1 MLIDQVSKTW
11 VKTNMFIGQ
20 DIPVLGEWFILRFIE
35 NNGMAFGIEFQGIY
49 GKLFLTLFR
58 IAAVTGIGYFLWK
71 LVKKNATTG
80 AIVSLSL
87 IFAGAT
93 GNIID
98 SIFYGV
104 IYRDINDYEGSWFYG
119 QVVDML
125 YFPVIKGYIP
135 DWSPIWK
142 NEYFIFFR
150 PIFNVAD
157 TAISTGVF
165 AIILFQKR
173 FFPEDKKPTN
183 QEVVSEDVD

>member
-1 MLIDQVSKTW
+1 
-11 VKTNMFIGQ
+11 MFIGQ
-20 DIPVLGEWFILRFIE
+20 DIQVFGEWFILRFIE

-104 IYRDINDYEGSWFYG
+104 IYSDINDYPGRWFYG

-125 YFPVIKGYIP
+125 YLPVIKGYIP
-135 DWSPIWK
+135 EWSPIWK

-173 FFPEDKKPTN
+173 FFPEDKKPVK
-183 QEVVSEDVD
+183 QEVVSKEMD